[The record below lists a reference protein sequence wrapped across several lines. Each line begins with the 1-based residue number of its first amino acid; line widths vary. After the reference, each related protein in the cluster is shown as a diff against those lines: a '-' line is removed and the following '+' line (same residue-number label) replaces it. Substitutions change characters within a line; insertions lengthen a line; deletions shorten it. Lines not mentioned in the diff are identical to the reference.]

1 MQFVD
6 IEIAPGGNHG
16 VVLNLDA
23 ARVIG
28 FDLREIGNY
37 LVVGDQSENCARVPT
52 NRELY
57 DDLIARQQYL
67 LDTLH
72 PAGFL

>member
-1 MQFVD
+1 MQFAD

-37 LVVGDQSENCARVPT
+37 LVVGDQSENCAPVPT

>member
-37 LVVGDQSENCARVPT
+37 LVVGDQSENCASVPT

-67 LDTLH
+67 LGTPH